1 MPLPWAVS
9 MLCHVLEAA
18 CVIKSVIWDNIS
30 SSPFWWQALVAMLVS
45 ACREE
50 QDAAAW
56 RNKEVHTREAMVQII
71 GFMILLTYA
80 VVVH

>member
-1 MPLPWAVS
+1 M
-9 MLCHVLEAA
+9 
-18 CVIKSVIWDNIS
+18 
-30 SSPFWWQALVAMLVS
+30 VAMLVS